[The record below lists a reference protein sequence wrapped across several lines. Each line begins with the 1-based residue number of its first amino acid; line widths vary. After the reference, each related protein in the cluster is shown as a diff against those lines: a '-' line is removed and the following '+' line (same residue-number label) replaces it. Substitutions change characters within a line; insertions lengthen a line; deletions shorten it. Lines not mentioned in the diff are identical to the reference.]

1 MAANGHVAAVV
12 DRTGGEDGLG
22 LAQQLLDAQ
31 QVAVAQHDLQR
42 GDLAIGPQHVKA
54 IEARVFG
61 DPRLVD
67 GEVLGRD
74 GFEIAA
80 EAAVAD
86 ERLVA
91 LGELGAQPAEDGLA
105 LFGVAPRS

>member
-1 MAANGHVAAVV
+1 MSPHSAAMPCPAEPIFEFF
-12 DRTGGEDGLG
+12 DE
-22 LAQQLLDAQ
+22 QQGKEG
-31 QVAVAQHDLQR
+31 VAQHDLQR

-74 GFEIAA
+74 GF
-80 EAAVAD
+80 
-86 ERLVA
+86 
-91 LGELGAQPAEDGLA
+91 
-105 LFGVAPRS
+105 